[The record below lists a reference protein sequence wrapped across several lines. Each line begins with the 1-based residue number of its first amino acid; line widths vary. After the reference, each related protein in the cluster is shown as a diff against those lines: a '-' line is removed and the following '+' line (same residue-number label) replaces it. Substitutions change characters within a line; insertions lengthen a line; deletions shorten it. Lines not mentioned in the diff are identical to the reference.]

1 VHHFDANA
9 GYPFISKEKNLT
21 IKLLFGTNSLRGK
34 RSPEGRIDSLG
45 NYERRG
51 AIENTQSSDY
61 SDWCAMVCHYPT
73 APQSTPMLWTLALT
87 SDTIRCNDASSL
99 PSVKNT
105 GYRVRVVHYGVLL
118 SRIAGSRELGVAG
131 EKREQW
137 LLLARTCTSC
147 WCHSLTHRHPC
158 CAQQLASNVSGV
170 CYGIRT

>member
-1 VHHFDANA
+1 LGITNA
-9 GYPFISKEKNLT
+9 GALSKTHSHQN
-21 IKLLFGTNSLRGK
+21 
-34 RSPEGRIDSLG
+34 
-45 NYERRG
+45 
-51 AIENTQSSDY
+51 Y
-61 SDWCAMVCHYPT
+61 SDWCAMVYHYPT
-73 APQSTPMLWTLALT
+73 TTPQSTPMPWTLALS

-118 SRIAGSRELGVAG
+118 SRIAGSRELAGVAG

-170 CYGIRT
+170 CYGLRLPRQRATTHE